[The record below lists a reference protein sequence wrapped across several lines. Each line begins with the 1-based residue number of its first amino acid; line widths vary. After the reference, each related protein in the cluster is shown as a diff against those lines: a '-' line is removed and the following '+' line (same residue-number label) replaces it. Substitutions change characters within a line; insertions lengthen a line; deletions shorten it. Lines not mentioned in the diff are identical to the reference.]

1 MFKRFR
7 DMLLGVFIG
16 GFMVT
21 AIISAFAS
29 ESGSEWSRLLPF
41 TQHNLMTMRQVR
53 NNIEAF
59 FVDEDKLP
67 GERKLFHGSLK
78 GIVAAVDDPYT
89 RFIDP
94 EQLREEGMEMEGE
107 YGGLGMYIGTRD
119 GKILVISPIE
129 DTPAFRAGVKP
140 LDEIVKVDDEVVVGM
155 DQNDVVKR
163 LRGEPDTDVTVWM
176 RRSGEDELK
185 SFDMTREI
193 INIKTVRSEMM
204 DNIAYIKLNS
214 FHQKSAMEL
223 SDAIDAAE
231 SQDAGGI
238 ILDVRNNPGGLLNIA
253 VDVASLFI
261 DGKLVV
267 SLKGRI
273 ERIGDELYAE
283 RGLATDLPV
292 VVLINEGS
300 ASASEIVAGAIQDHD
315 RGTLV
320 GTKSYGKGS
329 VQSLFPLPERA
340 GMYITIARYATPS
353 GAIIDHKGLSPDHFV
368 EGEPN
373 QVTSEDKQ
381 LQRALEVMRE
391 ILHEIPENNDA
402 KSARYSH
409 P

>member
-7 DMLLGVFIG
+7 DILLGVFIG

-21 AIISAFAS
+21 AIISAFAAD
-29 ESGSEWSRLLPF
+29 SGGEWSRLLPF

-53 NNIEAF
+53 NNIESF
-59 FVDEDKLP
+59 FVDENKLP
-67 GERKLFHGSLK
+67 DEQKLFHGSLK
-78 GIVAAVDDPYT
+78 GMVAAVDDPYT
-89 RFIDP
+89 RFLDP
-94 EQLREEGMEMEGE
+94 EQLREEEMEMEGE

-163 LRGEPDTDVTVWM
+163 LRGDPDTGVTVWM

-204 DNIAYIKLNS
+204 DDVAYIKLNN
-214 FHQKSAMEL
+214 FHLKSAQEL
-223 SDAIDAAE
+223 SDAIDVAE
-231 SQDAGGI
+231 SSDAGGI
-238 ILDVRNNPGGLLNIA
+238 ILDVRNNPGGLLNVA
-253 VDVASLFI
+253 VDVASLFL
-261 DGKLVV
+261 DGELVV

-273 ERIGDELYAE
+273 ERIGDELYTE

-292 VVLINEGS
+292 VVLMNEGS
-300 ASASEIVAGAIQDHD
+300 ASASEIVAGAIQDHH
-315 RGTLV
+315 RGPLV

-329 VQSLFPLPERA
+329 VQSRFPLPERA
-340 GMYITIARYATPS
+340 AMYITIARYATPS
-353 GAIIDHKGLSPDHFV
+353 GTIIDHKGLSPDYLV

-381 LQRALEVMRE
+381 LQRALEVIRDA
-391 ILHEIPENNDA
+391 ILAEGGRNRAASNDE
-402 KSARYSH
+402 
-409 P
+409 

>member
-1 MFKRFR
+1 
-7 DMLLGVFIG
+7 
-16 GFMVT
+16 
-21 AIISAFAS
+21 
-29 ESGSEWSRLLPF
+29 
-41 TQHNLMTMRQVR
+41 MRQVR

-67 GERKLFHGSLK
+67 DERKLFHGSLK
-78 GIVAAVDDPYT
+78 GMVAAVDDPYT
-89 RFIDP
+89 RFLDP
-94 EQLREEGMEMEGE
+94 EQLREEDMEMEGE

-129 DTPAFRAGVKP
+129 DTPAFNAGVKP

-163 LRGEPDTDVTVWM
+163 LRGAPHTNVTVWM
-176 RRSGEDELK
+176 RRTGEDELK

-204 DNIAYIKLNS
+204 DDIAYIKLNN
-214 FHQKSAMEL
+214 FHLKSAQEL
-223 SDAIDAAE
+223 RDAIDAAE
-231 SQDAGGI
+231 SEDAGGI

-253 VDVASLFI
+253 VDVASLFL
-261 DGKLVV
+261 DGDLVV

-273 ERIGDELYAE
+273 ERMGDELYAE

-292 VVLINEGS
+292 VVLMNEGS
-300 ASASEIVAGAIQDHD
+300 ASASEIVAGAIQDHN
-315 RGTLV
+315 RGPLV

-329 VQSLFPLPERA
+329 VQSRFPLPERA
-340 GMYITIARYATPS
+340 AMYITIARYATPS
-353 GAIIDHKGLSPDHFV
+353 GEIIDHKGLTPDYVV

-381 LQRALEVMRE
+381 LQKALEVMRDTIFADKPNGAVSGDIRPRKSSKE
-391 ILHEIPENNDA
+391 PDKTADEVRGMTDGIRKMTDDADALPE
-402 KSARYSH
+402 R

>member
-7 DMLLGVFIG
+7 DILLGAFIG

-21 AIISAFAS
+21 AIISAFAA

-41 TQHNLMTMRQVR
+41 TQHDLMTMRQVR

-67 GERKLFHGSLK
+67 DEQKLFHGSLK
-78 GIVAAVDDPYT
+78 GMVAAVGDPYT
-89 RFIDP
+89 RFLDP
-94 EQLREEGMEMEGE
+94 EQLSEEEMEMEGE

-163 LRGEPDTDVTVWM
+163 LRGKPDTGVTVWM
-176 RRSGEDELK
+176 RRNGEDELK

-204 DNIAYIKLNS
+204 DDIAYIKLNS
-214 FHQKSAMEL
+214 FHLKSAQEL
-223 SDAIDAAE
+223 SDAIDAVE

-253 VDVASLFI
+253 VDVASLFL
-261 DGKLVV
+261 DGDLVV

-273 ERIGDELYAE
+273 ERIGDELYADSG
-283 RGLATDLPV
+283 RATDLPV
-292 VVLINEGS
+292 VVLMNEGS
-300 ASASEIVAGAIQDHD
+300 ASASEIVAGAIQDHN
-315 RGTLV
+315 RGPLV

-329 VQSLFPLPERA
+329 VQSRFPLPERA

-353 GAIIDHKGLSPDHFV
+353 GTIIDHKGLTPDYVV

-381 LQRALEVMRE
+381 LQRALEVMGE
-391 ILHEIPENNDA
+391 ILHGVSETEA
-402 KSARYSH
+402 ELSGYSL

>member
-7 DMLLGVFIG
+7 DILLGVFIG

-21 AIISAFAS
+21 AIISAFAA
-29 ESGSEWSRLLPF
+29 ESGNEWSRLLPF

-59 FVDEDKLP
+59 FVDEGKLP
-67 GERKLFHGSLK
+67 GEQKLFYGSLK
-78 GIVAAVDDPYT
+78 GMVAAVDDPYT
-89 RFIDP
+89 RFLDP

-140 LDEIVKVDDEVVVGM
+140 LDEIVKVDDDVVVGL

-163 LRGEPDTDVTVWM
+163 LRGEPYTDVTVWM

-204 DNIAYIKLNS
+204 DNIAYIKLNN
-214 FHQKSAMEL
+214 FHQKSAQEL

-231 SQDAGGI
+231 SRDAGGI

-261 DGKLVV
+261 DGELVV

-292 VVLINEGS
+292 VVLMNEGS
-300 ASASEIVAGAIQDHD
+300 ASASEIVAGAIQDHN
-315 RGTLV
+315 RGPLV

-353 GAIIDHKGLSPDHFV
+353 GTIIDHKGLIPDYVV

-373 QVTSEDKQ
+373 LVTSEDKQ
-381 LQRALEVMRE
+381 LQGALGVMRE
-391 ILHEIPENNDA
+391 ILHETPAEGE
-402 KSARYSH
+402 
-409 P
+409 